1 METLS
6 LRVTG
11 MTCEHCARTAEIA
24 LNRLPGVDAKVAYDE
39 GIAKIRSEAPIGFET
54 LKAAVAARGYGLEHL
69 VETDFPEMDGSD
81 SEGLHVAIVGSG
93 GAAFAAAI
101 RAVEN
106 GARVTMIER
115 APIIGGTCVNVG
127 CVPSKIMLRAA
138 EIRHDQA
145 HHPFAG
151 IGRSDTPIDRAPL
164 LAQLRARVDAL
175 RGAKYES
182 IIETNPG
189 ITLVP
194 GSARFEDAKTLVVS
208 NAAGTTTRL
217 APDRILIATGAA
229 PAIPPIPGLAGT
241 PYWTSTEALFTAA
254 MPASMI
260 VIGSSYVALELAQA
274 YRRLGAEV
282 TVLARATLLT
292 RDDPELGAGLQA
304 ALEAEGLRVLTGT
317 EAQAVTYHDNRF
329 SVALT
334 GGSLDGDTIDAEQL
348 LIATGRRPN
357 TDDLGL
363 DATGVQTDLTGAIL
377 IDDHMRTSVG
387 HIYAAGD
394 CSTMPQLVY
403 VAAAAGTRAAI
414 NMTGGDAT
422 LDLSIVPAVVFTD
435 PSVATVGLDEA
446 QAQAAG
452 IETITRRLDLENV
465 PRALANFDTSGFV
478 KLVAEAGSQRLIGAQ
493 ILAHNAG
500 EMIQTAAI
508 AIRYRMAVQDLGN
521 MLFPYLVMTEGLKLA
536 AQTFTKDVSQLSCC
550 AG

>member
-11 MTCEHCARTAEIA
+11 MTCEHCARSAETA
-24 LNRLPGVDAKVAYDE
+24 LNQLPGIEAAVSYGD
-39 GIAKIRSEAPIGFET
+39 GIAKISGETPGGLAT
-54 LKAAVAARGYGLEHL
+54 LKAAVAKRGYGLEQL
-69 VETDFPEMDGSD
+69 FDGELPEEPGS
-81 SEGLHVAIVGSG
+81 GLHIAIIGSG

-101 RAVEN
+101 RAIEG

-127 CVPSKIMLRAA
+127 CVPSKILLRAG

-151 IGRSDTPIDRAPL
+151 IGRSDTPVDRPAL
-164 LAQLRARVDAL
+164 LTQLQARVDEL

-182 IIETNPG
+182 ILHDKPG
-189 ITLVP
+189 ITLLR
-194 GSARFEDAKTLVVS
+194 GSARFEDAKTLVVRGE
-208 NAAGTTTRL
+208 AGEVTKL
-217 APDRILIATGAA
+217 APDRVLIAVGAA
-229 PAIPPIPGLAGT
+229 PAIPPISGLAGT
-241 PYWTSTEALFTAA
+241 PYWTSTEALFAGA

-260 VIGSSYVALELAQA
+260 VIGSSFVALELAQA
-274 YRRLGAEV
+274 YRRLGTEV
-282 TVLARATLLT
+282 TILARAGLLT

-304 ALEAEGLRVLTGT
+304 ALEAEGIKVLANTV
-317 EAQAVTYHDNRF
+317 AQAVSYDENRF
-329 SVALT
+329 TVTLRSGAQD
-334 GGSLDGDTIDAEQL
+334 GSIIVAEQL
-348 LIATGRRPN
+348 LIAAGRRPN
-357 TDDLGL
+357 TDDLAL
-363 DATGVQTDLTGAIL
+363 DRAGVTTDSTGAVIV
-377 IDDHMRTSVG
+377 DDHLRTAVE

-435 PSVATVGLDEA
+435 PSVATVGFDEA
-446 QAQAAG
+446 QARAAG
-452 IETITRRLDLENV
+452 IETIVRRLDLENV
-465 PRALANFDTSGFV
+465 PRALANFDTTGFV
-478 KLVAEAGSQRLIGAQ
+478 KLVAEAESQRLIGAQ

-508 AIRYRMAVQDLGN
+508 AIKYRMTVQELGN

>member
-1 METLS
+1 
-6 LRVTG
+6 
-11 MTCEHCARTAEIA
+11 
-24 LNRLPGVDAKVAYDE
+24 
-39 GIAKIRSEAPIGFET
+39 
-54 LKAAVAARGYGLEHL
+54 
-69 VETDFPEMDGSD
+69 
-81 SEGLHVAIVGSG
+81 
-93 GAAFAAAI
+93 
-101 RAVEN
+101 
-106 GARVTMIER
+106 
-115 APIIGGTCVNVG
+115 
-127 CVPSKIMLRAA
+127 
-138 EIRHDQA
+138 
-145 HHPFAG
+145 
-151 IGRSDTPIDRAPL
+151 
-164 LAQLRARVDAL
+164 
-175 RGAKYES
+175 
-182 IIETNPG
+182 
-189 ITLVP
+189 
-194 GSARFEDAKTLVVS
+194 
-208 NAAGTTTRL
+208 
-217 APDRILIATGAA
+217 
-229 PAIPPIPGLAGT
+229 
-241 PYWTSTEALFTAA
+241 
-254 MPASMI
+254 
-260 VIGSSYVALELAQA
+260 
-274 YRRLGAEV
+274 
-282 TVLARATLLT
+282 
-292 RDDPELGAGLQA
+292 
-304 ALEAEGLRVLTGT
+304 
-317 EAQAVTYHDNRF
+317 
-329 SVALT
+329 VALT

-363 DATGVQTDLTGAIL
+363 DAAGVQTDLTGAIV
-377 IDDHMRTSVG
+377 IDDHMRTSAG

-446 QAQAAG
+446 QAHAAG

-478 KLVAEAGSQRLIGAQ
+478 KLVVEAGSQRLIGAQ